1 MKAYTL
7 KIRGGVTLDSHGKQA
22 GKGALIQEELS
33 GTLGVSQDQYLFQPI
48 GVDSYNLTTTGNV
61 GRCLS
66 TSGGDLNEHIPCVIA
81 FEPGTLEREG
91 GHIYE
96 NKSGAIRAKPG
107 DNQMT
112 VAYSIE
118 NHPNDSRVQFSKD
131 GKVQALT
138 SRMGTGGG
146 NVPMILQS
154 KGCYWDGSQVCGT
167 LTAHNANGAQRMPD
181 KENFTC
187 VIQHKGGVYP
197 TKAGSLMASGY
208 NKLGTQEAM
217 NDLYVVIKK

>member
-7 KIRGGVTLDSHGKQA
+7 KIRGGVSVDSYGKKA
-22 GKGALIQEELS
+22 GKGALVQEEIS

-66 TSGGDLNEHIPCVIA
+66 TSGGGLNEHIPCVIA
-81 FEPGTLEREG
+81 FEPGILEREG

-96 NKSGAIRAKPG
+96 DKSGTIRAKPG

-112 VAYSIE
+112 VAYGVDTYNQVAEEGLMQTIRTNGGGDCIPKVVYSIE

-146 NVPMILQS
+146 NVPMILLG
-154 KGCYWDGSQVCGT
+154 KGAKN
-167 LTAHNANGAQRMPD
+167 L
-181 KENFTC
+181 E
-187 VIQHKGGVYP
+187 
-197 TKAGSLMASGY
+197 
-208 NKLGTQEAM
+208 
-217 NDLYVVIKK
+217 